1 MGLAESKLWIINC
14 INRIQQV
21 EAYKHYIMART
32 KPQQAAVQ
40 PSKGSKITFGE
51 DDLEND
57 FEQEPEAGP
66 SKRSRRQPSS
76 EPESDGDDD
85 DDEAP
90 EAVGVSKDAVEDD
103 SIASAAEA
111 LAQYVLNIVVERN

>member
-1 MGLAESKLWIINC
+1 MGLTESKLWIINC
-14 INRIQQV
+14 INRIQQIK
-21 EAYKHYIMART
+21 AYKQYIMART

-51 DDLEND
+51 DDIEDD

-76 EPESDGDDD
+76 EPESD

-90 EAVGVSKDAVEDD
+90 EAVGVSKEDVEDD

-111 LAQYVLNIVVERN
+111 LAQYVVLYIGG

>member
-1 MGLAESKLWIINC
+1 MGLTESKLWIINC

-21 EAYKHYIMART
+21 EAYKQYTMART

-51 DDLEND
+51 DDIED
-57 FEQEPEAGP
+57 DIEQEPEAGP

-76 EPESDGDDD
+76 EPESD

-90 EAVGVSKDAVEDD
+90 EAVGVSRDAVEDD

-111 LAQYVLNIVVERN
+111 LAQYVVLYIGG

>member
-1 MGLAESKLWIINC
+1 MSLTESKLWFINC

-21 EAYKHYIMART
+21 EAYQQYIMART

-51 DDLEND
+51 DDIED
-57 FEQEPEAGP
+57 IFEQEPEAGP

-76 EPESDGDDD
+76 EPESDD

-90 EAVGVSKDAVEDD
+90 EAVGVSKEAVEDD

-111 LAQYVLNIVVERN
+111 LAQYVYLAHW

>member
-1 MGLAESKLWIINC
+1 
-14 INRIQQV
+14 
-21 EAYKHYIMART
+21 MART

-51 DDLEND
+51 DELGND

-66 SKRSRRQPSS
+66 STRSRRQPSS
-76 EPESDGDDD
+76 ESESDGDDD

-111 LAQYVLNIVVERN
+111 LAQYVPISVAELKLIIDNLELEKKLPGSGIEKS

>member
-1 MGLAESKLWIINC
+1 
-14 INRIQQV
+14 
-21 EAYKHYIMART
+21 MART

-51 DDLEND
+51 DDLEKD

-76 EPESDGDDD
+76 EPESDDDD

-90 EAVGVSKDAVEDD
+90 EAAGVSKDAVEDD

-111 LAQYVLNIVVERN
+111 LAQYVLSIIVKRG

>member
-1 MGLAESKLWIINC
+1 
-14 INRIQQV
+14 
-21 EAYKHYIMART
+21 MART

-51 DDLEND
+51 DDIEDD

-76 EPESDGDDD
+76 EPESDDDD

-111 LAQYVLNIVVERN
+111 LAQ

>member
-1 MGLAESKLWIINC
+1 MGLTESKLWIINC

-21 EAYKHYIMART
+21 KAYKQYIIMART

-51 DDLEND
+51 DDDIEDD

-66 SKRSRRQPSS
+66 SKQSRRQPSS
-76 EPESDGDDD
+76 EPESD

-90 EAVGVSKDAVEDD
+90 EAVGVSKEAVEDD

-111 LAQYVLNIVVERN
+111 LAQYVCLFIGDQS